1 MIRAG
6 LHPLDLEVG
15 KWLRKH
21 APGINPIIAMNKS
34 ESLCDGVGSISDA
47 ADEAR
52 MLGFGD
58 PIAISAET
66 GLGMT
71 ALHDALQPL
80 FEDYMLQVL
89 NSKITF
95 ALLDLVNFCKIF
107 QIYLFI
113 YFELACHLHKL
124 YVVP

>member
-1 MIRAG
+1 VIRAG
-6 LHPLDLEVG
+6 LHPLDLDVG
-15 KWLRKH
+15 KWFRKH
-21 APGINPIIAMNKS
+21 APGIKPIVAMNKS

-66 GLGMT
+66 GLGMA

-80 FEDYMLQVL
+80 IEDYMLQVL

-95 ALLDLVNFCKIF
+95 AL
-107 QIYLFI
+107 
-113 YFELACHLHKL
+113 
-124 YVVP
+124 